1 MKRQRLTFILLFLII
16 MMLTGCAKGA
26 VGVTVNK
33 NGSVDVSMNLQ
44 MDASIHKL
52 MGKSLDKALDA
63 TVSDM
68 GIQVHKNQTG
78 DKTEYELLKS
88 YASLQEM
95 KEIQGDFKGIK
106 MDVKETNKFFYTKY
120 NISAQLN
127 LTEYEPEILQ
137 SIRSFELPEKLSQF
151 ILNQLAFD
159 FSLTLPIDVYGEN
172 NADNIEGNTL
182 IWNISLT
189 DPEPVRVEIN
199 APNIKNI
206 CIVVGS
212 ILLIVILVV
221 IYLINRRR
229 KHRKYKES

>member
-1 MKRQRLTFILLFLII
+1 MKKKKMQFILLFLMVI
-16 MMLTGCAKGA
+16 MLTGCANGA
-26 VGVTVNK
+26 VGVTVHK

-44 MDASIHKL
+44 MDASINKL
-52 MGKSLDKALDA
+52 IGKSLDKVLE
-63 TVSDM
+63 TTMSDF
-68 GIQVHKNQTG
+68 GIQVHKNQSG
-78 DKTEYELLKS
+78 DKTEYELLKT

-95 KEIQGDFKGIK
+95 KEIKGDFKGIK
-106 MDVKETNKFFYTKY
+106 MDVKETDRFFYTKY

-127 LTEYEPEILQ
+127 LTEYEPEMLQ

-159 FSLTLPIDVYGEN
+159 FSLTLPIDVFGDH
-172 NADNIEGNTL
+172 NANKIEGNTL

-212 ILLIVILVV
+212 ALLIVILVV
-221 IYLINRRR
+221 IYFINRRK